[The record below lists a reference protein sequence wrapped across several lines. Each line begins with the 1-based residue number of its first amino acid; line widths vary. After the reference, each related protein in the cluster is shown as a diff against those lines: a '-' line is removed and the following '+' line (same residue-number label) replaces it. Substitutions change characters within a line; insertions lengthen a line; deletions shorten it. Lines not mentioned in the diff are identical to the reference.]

1 MLSEKEAERIVE
13 QVIGKA
19 KADHVTVSIEEEES
33 ALTRFANNVITQNVD
48 QRRPDDPH
56 RSGVRAAARGGNGEC
71 ARSHGARRC
80 AVACGSDRPPFAGR
94 PRIHATAAPPAAPFP
109 AIAAFDAATAGA
121 DPELR
126 ASGARTAIQACER
139 DGATGAGFVSNRA
152 TSRAIG
158 NNAGLFAHHL
168 ETQGMF
174 SLTAEREGASGWVRR
189 VERGVGELGIDAATQ
204 VAIAKAKGSAGAADW
219 PAGRYPVILEP
230 AAVAGMLS
238 PMTWGGM
245 WAKDTHEGRTFLSG
259 KVGKKL
265 ASERVM
271 LVSDPFHPRLNG
283 QPWFADGLPN
293 RKVTWIDHGAF
304 VNLSYDRFTAKKHGQ
319 DPTPWPNNL
328 VMEGGSDTLPGL
340 IAGTEKG
347 ILVTHFWY
355 IRFVD
360 RMSMLL
366 TGMTRDGLFAIENG
380 KVTGGIKNFR
390 WNMSVVDMLAN
401 IQGMTAAEP
410 ASDVETDPMILPALK
425 VADWNF
431 TSPTTF

>member
-33 ALTRFANNVITQNVD
+33 ALTRFANNVITQNVASVD
-48 QRRPDDPH
+48 LTIRIDAAFGQQHGAATVNAGD
-56 RSGVRAAARGGNGEC
+56 RAALADALSRAEAIARLSPADPEYM
-71 ARSHGARRC
+71 
-80 AVACGSDRPPFAGR
+80 
-94 PRIHATAAPPAAPFP
+94 APPAPPATPFP
-109 AIAAFDAATAGA
+109 AIAVFDAATAGA
-121 DPELR
+121 NPELR
-126 ASGARTAIQACER
+126 ANGARTAIQACER
-139 DGATGAGFVSNRA
+139 EGATGAGFVSNRGTA
-152 TSRAIG
+152 RAIG
-158 NNAGLFAHHL
+158 NNAGLFVHHL
-168 ETQGMF
+168 ETQAMF

-189 VERGVGELGIDAATQ
+189 VERGVGEVGIDAATQ

-219 PAGRYPVILEP
+219 PAGRYVVILEP

-265 ASERVM
+265 ASERVT

-319 DPTPWPNNL
+319 EPTPWPNNL
-328 VMEGGSDTLPGL
+328 VMEGGTDTLAGL

-360 RMSMLL
+360 RMTMLL
-366 TGMTRDGLFAIENG
+366 TGMTRDGLLAIENG
-380 KVTGGIKNFR
+380 KVTGGVKNFR

-401 IQGMTAAEP
+401 IQGMTAAEA